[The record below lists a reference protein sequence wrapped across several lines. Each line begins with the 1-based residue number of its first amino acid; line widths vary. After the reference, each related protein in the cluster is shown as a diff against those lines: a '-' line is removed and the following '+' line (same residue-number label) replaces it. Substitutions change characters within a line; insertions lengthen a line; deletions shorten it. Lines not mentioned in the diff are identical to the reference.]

1 MSDGG
6 RPADRTVRLEMQPD
20 PESDPEER
28 ELAIR
33 RLRRELAELAAHPGR
48 PAPRTGPLPP
58 GSLPADPVTVGAIV
72 LALSASGG
80 VFVAVVETVR
90 EWLGRQAAR
99 HRITMTIDG
108 DSIELTRA
116 SAEERHALVEAF
128 VRRHSAD
135 RPHVPAPAPGTS
147 DPDPSLGS

>member
-1 MSDGG
+1 MSDG
-6 RPADRTVRLEMQPD
+6 RPADRTVLLEVQPD

-33 RLRRELAELAAHPGR
+33 RLRSELAGLAAR
-48 PAPRTGPLPP
+48 PDRPPARTGTGPLPP
-58 GSLPADPVTVGAIV
+58 ASLPVDPVTVGAIV

-80 VFVAVVETVR
+80 VFAAVVETVKD
-90 EWLGRQAAR
+90 WLGRHAAR

-116 SAEERHALVEAF
+116 SAEERRALVEAF
-128 VRRHSAD
+128 VRRHSAQ
-135 RPHVPAPAPGTS
+135 
-147 DPDPSLGS
+147 

>member
-6 RPADRTVRLEMQPD
+6 PVHRTVDVRLELQTD
-20 PESDPEER
+20 PESDPEDR

-33 RLRRELAELAAHPGR
+33 RLRRELSEFDTGVVR
-48 PAPRTGPLPP
+48 PVAGPATPP
-58 GSLPADPVTVGAIV
+58 GSKATDPVTIGAVV

-80 VFVAVVETVR
+80 VFVAIVETVKD
-90 EWLGRQAAR
+90 WLGRQAAR
-99 HRITMTIDG
+99 HRVTMTIDG

-116 SAEERHALVEAF
+116 SAEERQALVEAF

-135 RPHVPAPAPGTS
+135 
-147 DPDPSLGS
+147 